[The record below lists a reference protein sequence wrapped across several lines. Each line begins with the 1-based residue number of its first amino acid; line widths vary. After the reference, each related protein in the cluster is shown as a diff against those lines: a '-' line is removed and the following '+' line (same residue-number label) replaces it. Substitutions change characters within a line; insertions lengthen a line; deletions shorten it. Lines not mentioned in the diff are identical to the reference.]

1 MSKLR
6 NKEEPLKFEDALT
19 ELEAIIAKIE
29 SGEAGLE
36 QSLAHYERGMKLIG
50 DCRTILAAAE
60 QKIAELSVDSKGK
73 LRLQA
78 PAQELGGTFSE
89 PDKAGGVSD
98 VLESEGGPLK
108 S

>member
-36 QSLAHYERGMKLIG
+36 QSLAQYERGMKLIG
-50 DCRTILAAAE
+50 DCRTILTAAE

-73 LRLQA
+73 LREQA
-78 PAQELGGTFSE
+78 AQRGQGAEESLPPSESPHGAQSGDDSGGT
-89 PDKAGGVSD
+89 K
-98 VLESEGGPLK
+98 
-108 S
+108 